1 MTFLIVVF
9 PSSPWVVS
17 SLSSSSST
25 IAEEFIAPKQERQQN
40 NPIMEIL
47 GGLFDK
53 VKNVVGGKIK
63 GTSSTTTVVSATT
76 ESVMTTTT
84 TTSTESAEGGDEEQV
99 MDESSRVC
107 SASQNGNTENCSS
120 EVVVVEV
127 GEGSGGG
134 QEAAESSAATEV
146 LTASDDE
153 VGGSDAATAE
163 SVTEAEAAEEE
174 TAVSTGNA
182 MMTPD
187 ETVTSVET
195 ADDDTTVSTKEPFSC
210 RDIDEGCEN
219 WTQGGTSTEA
229 CTLHSAYMTHHCP
242 VSCHTCDIV
251 NFGHRMITTK
261 GLEGGLAVIPFCQDN
276 DYNCKTFA
284 DSGECTKNPGYMHVV
299 CEASCRRCAEESN
312 DFGVGQRLSPDN
324 PEEYQLVTDWLKNT
338 VEYMN
343 TIKRDERYAHVVD
356 DCLNLVP
363 DCTFWAAKVRLVVRN
378 DLLNL
383 LPNIKT

>member
-120 EVVVVEV
+120 EFVVEV
-127 GEGSGGG
+127 GEVTG
-134 QEAAESSAATEV
+134 QEEAAESSAATEV
-146 LTASDDE
+146 ISASDDK
-153 VGGSDAATAE
+153 VGGSDAISTEATTAE
-163 SVTEAEAAEEE
+163 SLAEAEAEASPGI
-174 TAVSTGNA
+174 T
-182 MMTPD
+182 MMAPD
-187 ETVTSVET
+187 ETVASVET
-195 ADDDTTVSTKEPFSC
+195 ADDTTVATKEPFTC
-210 RDIDEGCEN
+210 QDIDEGCEN
-219 WTQGGTSTEA
+219 WTQGGTSTDA
-229 CTLHSAYMTHHCP
+229 CTLHSAFMTHHCP
-242 VSCHTCDIV
+242 VSCHTCDVV

-261 GLEGGLAVIPFCQDN
+261 GLEGGLAIIPFCQDN

-343 TIKRDERYAHVVD
+343 TIKRDERYAHVIH

-363 DCTFWAAKVRLVVRN
+363 DCTFWAAQVRLVVRN